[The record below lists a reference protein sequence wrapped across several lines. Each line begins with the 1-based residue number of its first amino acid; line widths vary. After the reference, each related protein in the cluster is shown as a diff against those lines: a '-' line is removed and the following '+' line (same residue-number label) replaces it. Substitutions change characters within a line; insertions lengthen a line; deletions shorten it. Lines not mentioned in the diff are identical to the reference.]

1 MLRIFSFLV
10 TFVSVLFNAAAVAQ
24 NYKIAHCYRGCPLG
38 GSSENHLI
46 IRPIYALSFNTTTK
60 SADWVSYTVSPES
73 IGIASS
79 LSRAPIADEY
89 VSETLKQEDF
99 FNSEIQGLIRAQY
112 VPLVDF
118 AGSPYWNEVNY
129 LTNTVARTS
138 SLSQGAWYGLD
149 WSIRNYV
156 NRRRKGDEE
165 ESCVGGVGDVGGVG
179 VDPPPRG
186 NENFDENDDEKNS
199 VVVVVVVLFFF
210 FFFFSVVVIK
220 VFVAKNEKRSRRRI
234 GNPSATHAIK
244 GEVILAGEK
253 LRGGTHRP
261 RV

>member
-1 MLRIFSFLV
+1 VGSIVQSKRPLRRFLNFK
-10 TFVSVLFNAAAVAQ
+10 TLNRRDT
-24 NYKIAHCYRGCPLG
+24 KRG
-38 GSSENHLI
+38 
-46 IRPIYALSFNTTTK
+46 
-60 SADWVSYTVSPES
+60 D
-73 IGIASS
+73 
-79 LSRAPIADEY
+79 
-89 VSETLKQEDF
+89 TLKKE
-99 FNSEIQGLIRAQY
+99 GL
-112 VPLVDF
+112 F
-118 AGSPYWNEVNY
+118 KSP
-129 LTNTVARTS
+129 
-138 SLSQGAWYGLD
+138 
-149 WSIRNYV
+149 IIK

-186 NENFDENDDEKNS
+186 NDFDENDDEKNS
-199 VVVVVVVLFFF
+199 VVVVVLFFF
-210 FFFFSVVVIK
+210 FFFFSVVVVIK